1 VFARQLSRELA
12 VLIAF
17 KIAALAVLFFVFF
30 GPTQRPKAD
39 AATISHALLSD
50 ERGQP

>member
-1 VFARQLSRELA
+1 MFARQLSRELA
-12 VLIAF
+12 VLISL
-17 KIAALAVLFFVFF
+17 KIVALAVLFFLFF

-39 AATISHALLSD
+39 AETISRALLSD